1 MFKRGVDVVDAKGGN
16 EQAVVVLG
24 LFGDNDMPDGICT
37 PLSHDFA
44 TGAEAAPRLR
54 EFVGMWGDRG
64 HIGSICAT
72 DYSPFFSSAV
82 DSIGIACESV

>member
-1 MFKRGVDVVDAKGGN
+1 MRRA
-16 EQAVVVLG
+16 ATLG
-24 LFGDNDMPDGICT
+24 LFGDNDAPDGICT

-72 DYSPFFSSAV
+72 DYSPFFSSAT
-82 DSIGIACESV
+82 DSIGIACDEFVPQG